1 MTEASKQVTF
11 SDRTADAPKENDL
24 QALAKQCNADSE
36 LYFPAYE
43 SARSSSTGRLFHYGV
58 GMSTESNEFLEI
70 IKKVDRGSLDYND
83 PQVREALKKEAVD
96 SLIYLMNA
104 FGEMGIDPL
113 EAYNE
118 KRAFNNGRFIK
129 KAVIND
135 AIA

>member
-1 MTEASKQVTF
+1 MPAGTKQEAELPP
-11 SDRTADAPKENDL
+11 RENDL

-43 SARSSSTGRLFHYGV
+43 SAKSSSTGRLFHYGV

-70 IKKVDRGSLDYND
+70 LKKVDRGSLDYND
-83 PQVREALKKEAVD
+83 PEVRKALEKEAVD

-113 EAYNE
+113 EAYNK
-118 KRAFNNGRFIK
+118 KRAFNHERFIK
-129 KAVIND
+129 REDIVD
-135 AIA
+135 DIA